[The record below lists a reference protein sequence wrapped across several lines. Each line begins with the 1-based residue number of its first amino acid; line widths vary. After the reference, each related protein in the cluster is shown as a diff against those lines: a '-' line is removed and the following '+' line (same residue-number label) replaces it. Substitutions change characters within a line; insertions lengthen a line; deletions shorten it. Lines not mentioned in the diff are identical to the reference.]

1 MNPDHPAMP
10 RVLIQT
16 ADFDLARV
24 IAELRTGDGRTLKG
38 RVDEPKGDP
47 GNSLSRPEIEDKARR
62 LAAYAGGASEAEMNA
77 VIARIWALADWP
89 QVGYL
94 LP

>member
-1 MNPDHPAMP
+1 MSP
-10 RVLIQT
+10 RAT
-16 ADFDLARV
+16 
-24 IAELRTGDGRTLKG
+24 
-38 RVDEPKGDP
+38 P